1 MKQGTLFYDRESGRY
16 NFHYTDE
23 DGDRRDYGGIHCGEV
38 FEFKL
43 NDVWIPA
50 RMEMG
55 DDRKWYLV
63 GLPGLELDGL
73 EVRRSRKKP
82 ILSVRLYYR
91 YNDKDVNWCYSNY
104 S

>member
-38 FEFKL
+38 FEFCL
-43 NDVWIPA
+43 NDVWVPA

-55 DDRKWYLV
+55 MDDRWYLV
-63 GLPGLELDGL
+63 GLPGLALDVRQGQQTVLEANCQYGDETGTGL
-73 EVRRSRKKP
+73 IKFH
-82 ILSVRLYYR
+82 
-91 YNDKDVNWCYSNY
+91 
-104 S
+104 